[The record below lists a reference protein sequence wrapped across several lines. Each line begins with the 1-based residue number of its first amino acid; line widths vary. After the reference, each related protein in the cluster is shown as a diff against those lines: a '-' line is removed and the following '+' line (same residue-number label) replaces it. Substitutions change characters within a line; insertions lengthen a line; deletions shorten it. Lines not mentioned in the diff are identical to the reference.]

1 MYASRRCLEEKQPY
15 SSPLET
21 SYCKQAS
28 TYFNVWLFLL
38 AACSNQCPHTRW
50 CQFHWVKAPQLASEP
65 PWFTPYSQGHVSHP
79 LEGAL
84 LPNISQIVDRELAIR
99 SWASISSPGR
109 LHNRTLVFR
118 ACLTCPVL
126 VLGPTTEGRYDV
138 IRGMSRQKSVIAVVL
153 KSALLFIVFCDDPLT

>member
-38 AACSNQCPHTRW
+38 AARSNQCPHTRW
-50 CQFHWVKAPQLASEP
+50 CQFQWVKTPQPASEP

-79 LEGAL
+79 LRRCSASECQ
-84 LPNISQIVDRELAIR
+84 PDCR
-99 SWASISSPGR
+99 SWARGSIVGLHQQPKASSESYARISGVLNMPCIRSGADDGR
-109 LHNRTLVFR
+109 AERRN
-118 ACLTCPVL
+118 
-126 VLGPTTEGRYDV
+126 
-138 IRGMSRQKSVIAVVL
+138 MSRHKSVIAVVL
-153 KSALLFIVFCDDPLT
+153 KSALLFSVFCDDPLT